1 MARLPLT
8 KLLRRVGA
16 GLLVLLL
23 AALGSALLLYP
34 PTYVWRVLVWQ
45 NADVEDQ
52 FRFAQRTVK
61 AASRASE
68 LPVVLDEAAVRQAFV
83 AALPGQ
89 ALESW
94 LQAQGTL
101 GFVVLRR
108 GQLIYEGYF
117 NGQQRDDPATSFSVA
132 KSVLGTL
139 LDQAIEAGKVSSLDD
154 PVTRYL
160 PELQQRDPRF
170 EAVTLRHLVDMK
182 AGLHY
187 QEFPFLNGDDA
198 KTYYWPDLRELALQ
212 HTQVEQAPGQA
223 WLYNNYHPLLI
234 GLVLERRT
242 GMPVAQWLQQ
252 QLWQPAGM
260 PAGAS
265 WSLDREGGFEKLE
278 SGINARTRD
287 FARFGQLFLDQGVAL
302 DGRRVLSAAAVR
314 AATSPEGAMP
324 LTHLRPGMYYKH
336 FWWGQQRADGGHDFS
351 ARGNFGQFVFVSPAN
366 GVVIA
371 RNGERYGVPPG
382 QWLRLFEQMADRLGA
397 KPAS

>member
-1 MARLPLT
+1 LARLPLT

>member
-132 KSVLGTL
+132 KSMLGTL

-371 RNGERYGVPPG
+371 RNGERYGVPAG

>member
-1 MARLPLT
+1 LARLPLT

-101 GFVVLRR
+101 GFVVLRH

-170 EAVTLRHLVDMK
+170 EAVTLRHLVDMN

-265 WSLDREGGFEKLE
+265 WSLDHEGGFEKLE

-287 FARFGQLFLDQGVAL
+287 FARFGQLLLDQGVAL